1 MIDYDKKVE
10 YLYNKQS
17 GRCAS
22 CGRHLVV
29 SDKKELAH
37 KIKASKYNYKTYGE
51 KVIDHRFNLA
61 LTHSGKCNDMVNMSR
76 AAHPVET
83 EALIFKIR
91 EDIII
96 NT

>member
-10 YLYNKQS
+10 YLYNKQH

-37 KIKASKYNYKTYGE
+37 KIKASKFNYKTYGE
-51 KVIDHRFNLA
+51 KIIDHVFNLA
-61 LTHSGKCNDMVNMSR
+61 LTHSGKCNDWQNLSR
-76 AAHPVET
+76 AAHPVES
-83 EALIFKIR
+83 EALIKSI
-91 EDIII
+91 ELDIT
-96 NT
+96 NKA